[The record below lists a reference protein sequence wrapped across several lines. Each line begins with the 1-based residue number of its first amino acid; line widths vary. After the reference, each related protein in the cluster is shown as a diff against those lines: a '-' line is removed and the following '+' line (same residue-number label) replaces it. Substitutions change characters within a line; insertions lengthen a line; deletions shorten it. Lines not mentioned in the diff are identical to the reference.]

1 MNTDPAGRANGPTGS
16 PGPKG
21 ETPWWRR
28 LIGWPATPLGWTAT
42 GLAVLSLGFLWS
54 VFWWGD
60 WGAKHGRDRST
71 FFSDPTMAFT
81 LIGTAATAISGGLA
95 AAISLF
101 RRERSLLLLPVL
113 VWGALVLIFTLG
125 ELGGLGGHGHP

>member
-1 MNTDPAGRANGPTGS
+1 MNADLAGRTSGPTGS
-16 PGPKG
+16 LGLKGGP
-21 ETPWWRR
+21 PWWRS
-28 LIGWPATPLGWTAT
+28 LFGWPATPLGWSAAA
-42 GLAVLSLGFLWS
+42 LAVLSLGFLWS
-54 VFWWGD
+54 VFRWGE
-60 WGAKHGRDRST
+60 WGAQHGRDRST

-113 VWGALVLIFTLG
+113 VWGALVLVFTLG
-125 ELGGLGGHGHP
+125 ELGGHGHP